1 MRPSRDELLSA
12 IERLRSQAQ
21 ADKEMLAYRKNEVAA
36 GIREAEALRTR
47 NAALVAAL
55 RAVEWG
61 GTAGGGGEACCP
73 SCYGWPVAHAANPF
87 DPDSRAEPAGHT
99 PDCPLDAA
107 LRAAEGETK

>member
-36 GIREAEALRTR
+36 GIRGAEALRTR

-55 RAVEWG
+55 RTVEWG
-61 GTAGGGGEACCP
+61 GEGYAAEGLRPTCP
-73 SCYGWPVAHAANPF
+73 ICGNWQ
-87 DPDSRAEPAGHT
+87 RRRHT
-99 PDCPLDAA
+99 PDCQLDAA
-107 LRAAEGETK
+107 LKAAEGETK

>member
-12 IERLRSQAQ
+12 IERLRRQAQ

-55 RAVEWG
+55 KAVEWEG
-61 GTAGGGGEACCP
+61 DDNSCLLCFRKSNEGHMADCEIGT
-73 SCYGWPVAHAANPF
+73 
-87 DPDSRAEPAGHT
+87 
-99 PDCPLDAA
+99 A
-107 LRAAEGETK
+107 LRAAEPD